1 MSPVSRYRKNRPKS
15 IPAVLRITSI
25 QAPSADPFCCAVS
38 AYLGNVLSIPTQFVD
53 QLTWQEREAA
63 LDCGD
68 IHVGWICGLP
78 YVWKADHKPPL
89 VDLLAAPVMV
99 GPRYSGRPI
108 YFSDVVVRSDSPFR
122 RFNDLRGKTWAY
134 NEPHSQSGYNITR
147 YKLATLEE
155 RTGFFGRV
163 VMAGSHQRAL
173 ELVLAGFVDAS
184 AIDSTVLET
193 ELFLD
198 PSLHN
203 QIQII
208 DILGPSP
215 IPPWVI
221 TPNLPEDLSTN
232 LRRAFLEMHLDPLGR
247 EILANGLTERFVAV
261 NDRDYDSIRAM
272 ERFAEGVVF

>member
-1 MSPVSRYRKNRPKS
+1 MSPVSRYRKSYPKS
-15 IPAVLRITSI
+15 MPAVLRVTSI
-25 QAPSADPFCCAVS
+25 QAPNADPFCRAVS
-38 AYLGNVLSIPTQFVD
+38 AYLGNALSIPTQFVD

-63 LDCGD
+63 LDRGE

-108 YFSDVVVRSDSPFR
+108 YFSDVVVRSDSPLR
-122 RFNDLRGKTWAY
+122 RFNDLRGKNWAY

-147 YKLATLEE
+147 YKLATLDE

-173 ELVLAGFVDAS
+173 ELVLSGTVDAS

-193 ELFLD
+193 EFSLD
-198 PSLHN
+198 PSLQN
-203 QIQII
+203 NIRII

-221 TPNLPEDLSTN
+221 TPNIPEDLSTK
-232 LRRAFLEMHLDPLGR
+232 LRQAFLEMHLDPLGR
-247 EILANGLTERFVAV
+247 EILVTGLTARFVAV
-261 NDRDYDSIRAM
+261 SDRDYDAIRAM
-272 ERFAEGVVF
+272 ERLAEGVVF